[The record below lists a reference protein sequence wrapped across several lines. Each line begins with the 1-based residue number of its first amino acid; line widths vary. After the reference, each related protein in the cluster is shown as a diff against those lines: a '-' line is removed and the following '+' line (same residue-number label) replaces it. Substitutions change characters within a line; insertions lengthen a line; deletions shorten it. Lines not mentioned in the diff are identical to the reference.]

1 MRPDLVLNE
10 DDKKRRFKKL
20 KVSVTEDSDF
30 EEGEVKIAQ
39 DNSLDVIRTNENTQS
54 MNKISK
60 TLNKYKNNPGSP
72 WPQDDSDDVS
82 EEWAPVTR
90 GGIDDDD
97 NSSDGQND
105 SFLDPQTGQVIYNN
119 ESQSGTNTHEA
130 TMEFQSLKKEETDE
144 NMVKVEFIKN
154 ECNYESDC
162 SCSTISQNI
171 ESNRKGILLQNVSSP
186 TQIGED
192 TPTEDDQ
199 ITRYIQSKSENI
211 QKFVDFEQTDNL
223 LNNPFMDS
231 KHGIKK
237 ITIYNK
243 SEPETDPQCQTE
255 GHSSVINY
263 QPMRYKIDDRCILI
277 DILKFQE
284 VCHCEKTAS

>member
-1 MRPDLVLNE
+1 MYKYFVLNIAIFRAGMRPDLVLDE
-10 DDKKRRFKKL
+10 DDKKRRFTNL
-20 KVSVTEDSDF
+20 KVSQEVTKDSDA
-30 EEGEVKIAQ
+30 EEEEEVQIIQVSSRKRHIPA
-39 DNSLDVIRTNENTQS
+39 NYT
-54 MNKISK
+54 
-60 TLNKYKNNPGSP
+60 KYKKITACDRSETKSGSTKLP
-72 WPQDDSDDVS
+72 WPQDDSEDVS
-82 EEWAPVTR
+82 GEWAPVTR

-97 NSSDGQND
+97 NSSDCQND

-119 ESQSGTNTHEA
+119 ESQSGKNTHEA
-130 TMEFQSLKKEETDE
+130 TVEFQSLKKEETDE
-144 NMVKVEFIKN
+144 NMIKDEFIKN
-154 ECNYESDC
+154 ECNYENDC
-162 SCSTISQNI
+162 ACSTISQNI
-171 ESNRKGILLQNVSSP
+171 EYNRKGILLQNVSSP

-243 SEPETDPQCQTE
+243 SEPEKNQL
-255 GHSSVINY
+255 SS
-263 QPMRYKIDDRCILI
+263 QPKR
-277 DILKFQE
+277 
-284 VCHCEKTAS
+284 